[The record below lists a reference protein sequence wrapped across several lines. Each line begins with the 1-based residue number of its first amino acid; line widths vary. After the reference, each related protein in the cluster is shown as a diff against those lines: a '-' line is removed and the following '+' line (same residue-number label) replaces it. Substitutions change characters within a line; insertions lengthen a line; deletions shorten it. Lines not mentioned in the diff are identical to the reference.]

1 MELAALH
8 LKLNDRLPMGVCVV
22 DAGYNVLYWNDFFA
36 DRIAL
41 RSEQVLGQSLLSLF
55 PAEAR
60 YLKKK
65 IHSVFVLNNASF
77 SYWEHKPHVFPFSSS
92 RPITGEETLMYQ
104 NIEFLPLDSEGGTVR
119 SVCLLVQD
127 VTELASYF
135 QAEQQLSARLEQ
147 EHAALKAV
155 NEKLSMAQNQL
166 LQSEKM
172 AAIGQLA
179 AGVAHEINNPI
190 GFISSNLQTMQ
201 DYAGRLL
208 KLVAFYE
215 KVTAKTGSETTQAMQ
230 RDMQQRMQFDFVRH
244 DLTELLAE
252 SIDGIDRVAA
262 IVKNLKS
269 FSHVDNAEWQ
279 YASLVDGL
287 ENTLKIA
294 ANQLK
299 YKVEIHRDYSDEL
312 PDVYCQ
318 PMQINQIFLNLLVNA
333 SQAMDAGGHLYLKVW
348 QQDDHVFVEVRDSGS
363 GIEPAH
369 MNRLF
374 EPFFTTKPVGSG
386 TGLGLS
392 LSYSI
397 AKKHQGDILVHS
409 VVGEGSSFTL
419 VLPVHGSDSPSE
431 ETTANEFAAEGNESS

>member
-1 MELAALH
+1 MDLTTLH
-8 LKLNDRLPMGVCVV
+8 QQLNNRLPLGVCVL
-22 DAGYNVLYWNDFFA
+22 DAEYRVTYWNDFFA
-36 DRIAL
+36 DRTGLVSA
-41 RSEQVLGQSLLSLF
+41 QVVGQSLLDLF

-92 RPITGEETLMYQ
+92 RPITGEETLMFQ
-104 NIEFLPLDSEGGTVR
+104 NIEFLPLDHEGGTVR
-119 SVCLLVQD
+119 SVCVLVQD

-135 QAEQQLSARLEQ
+135 QAEQQLSASLEQ
-147 EHAALKAV
+147 EHAELKAL
-155 NEKLSMAQNQL
+155 NEKLSMAQSQL

-201 DYAGRLL
+201 DYADRLL
-208 KLVAFYE
+208 KLVSFYE
-215 KVTAKTGSETTQAMQ
+215 KVVNKTGNETIQALQ
-230 RDMQQRMQFDFVRH
+230 RDMQQRLQFDFVRQ
-244 DLTELLAE
+244 DLTELLTE
-252 SIDGIDRVAA
+252 SVDGIDRVAE

-269 FSHVDNAEWQ
+269 FSHVDNAQWQ

-299 YKVEIHRDYSDEL
+299 YKVEIHRDYQADV

-318 PMQINQIFLNLLVNA
+318 PMQINQVFLNLLVNA
-333 SQAMDAGGHLYLKVW
+333 AQAMEQRGHLYLKIW
-348 QQDDHVFVEVRDSGS
+348 QQQQQVCVEIRDTGT
-363 GIEPAH
+363 GIAAEH
-369 MNRLF
+369 MKRLF
-374 EPFFTTKPVGSG
+374 EPFFTTKVVGSG

-397 AKKHQGDILVHS
+397 IKKHQGDILVHS
-409 VVGEGSSFTL
+409 VLGEGSRFTL
-419 VLPVHGSDSPSE
+419 VLPINAGAVESE
-431 ETTANEFAAEGNESS
+431 SVAAALPVI

>member
-1 MELAALH
+1 MDCAALH
-8 LKLNDRLPMGVCVV
+8 LQLNNRLPLGVCVL
-22 DAGYNVLYWNDFFA
+22 DADYQIRYWNDFFA
-36 DRIAL
+36 DRTGFSAAQAQG
-41 RSEQVLGQSLLSLF
+41 RNLLEMF
-55 PAEAR
+55 PAQAV
-60 YLKKK
+60 YLRKK
-65 IHSVFVLNNASF
+65 INSVFVLNNASF

-92 RPITGEETLMYQ
+92 RPITGEETLMFQ
-104 NIEFLPLDSEGGTVR
+104 NIEFLPLDVSDGVVQ
-119 SVCLLVQD
+119 SVCLLLQD

-135 QAEQQLSARLEQ
+135 QAEQALSARLEQ
-147 EHAALKAV
+147 EHAELKAL
-155 NEKLSMAQNQL
+155 NEKLSMAQSQL

-201 DYAGRLL
+201 DYGERVL

-215 KVTAKTGSETTQAMQ
+215 KIVSKLGHDSAKAMQ
-230 RDMQQRMQFDFVRH
+230 QDMQQRLQFDFVRQ
-244 DLTELLAE
+244 DLPELLAE
-252 SIDGIDRVAA
+252 SVEGIERVSA

-279 YASLVDGL
+279 YASLIDGL

-299 YKVEIHRDYSDEL
+299 YKVEIHRDYAAAI

-318 PMQINQIFLNLLVNA
+318 PMQINQVFLNLLVNA
-333 SQAMDAGGHLYLKVW
+333 AQAIEHRGHLYLRVW
-348 QQDDHVFVEVRDSGS
+348 AEAEQVCVEIRDTGS
-363 GIEPAH
+363 GIAPEH
-369 MNRLF
+369 ISRLF

-397 AKKHQGDILVHS
+397 VKKHQGDIRVQS
-409 VVGEGSSFTL
+409 EPGVGSSFTL
-419 VLPVHGSDSPSE
+419 VLPVQQQDVSP
-431 ETTANEFAAEGNESS
+431 TPATPV

>member
-1 MELAALH
+1 MDCAALH
-8 LKLNDRLPMGVCVV
+8 QQLNNRLPLGVCVL
-22 DAGYNVLYWNDFFA
+22 DADYKVIYWNEFFA
-36 DRIAL
+36 DRAGISSA
-41 RSEQVLGQSLLSLF
+41 QVQGQNLLELF
-55 PAEAR
+55 PAQAQFLR
-60 YLKKK
+60 KK

-77 SYWEHKPHVFPFSSS
+77 SYWEHKPHVFPFSTS
-92 RPITGEETLMYQ
+92 RPITGEETLMFQ
-104 NIEFLPLDSEGGTVR
+104 NIEFLPLDCEGGAVQ

-147 EHAALKAV
+147 EHAELKALI
-155 NEKLSMAQNQL
+155 EKLSMAQSQL

-201 DYAGRLL
+201 DYGGRLL
-208 KLVAFYE
+208 KLVTFYE
-215 KVTAKTGSETTQAMQ
+215 KVIGKIGTDSTKALQL
-230 RDMQQRMQFDFVRH
+230 DMQQRLQFDFVRQ
-244 DLTELLAE
+244 DLPELLAE
-252 SIDGIDRVAA
+252 SVEGIDRVAA

-279 YASLVDGL
+279 YANLVDGL

-299 YKVEIHRDYSDEL
+299 YKVEIHRNYSAEV
-312 PDVYCQ
+312 PEVYCQ
-318 PMQINQIFLNLLVNA
+318 PMQLNQVFLNLLVNA
-333 SQAMDAGGHLYLKVW
+333 AQAMEQGGHLYLKVW
-348 QQDDHVFVEVRDSGS
+348 LQDQQVYIEIRDTGS
-363 GIEPAH
+363 GIAPEH
-369 MNRLF
+369 MKRLF

-397 AKKHQGDILVHS
+397 IKKHQGEIQVQS
-409 VVGEGSSFTL
+409 EPGVGSRFTL
-419 VLPVHGSDSPSE
+419 MLPIHQP
-431 ETTANEFAAEGNESS
+431 

>member
-1 MELAALH
+1 MDCAALH
-8 LKLNDRLPMGVCVV
+8 LQLNNRLPLGVCVLNA
-22 DAGYNVLYWNDFFA
+22 DYQIRYWNDFFA
-36 DRIAL
+36 DHAGITAL
-41 RSEQVLGQSLLSLF
+41 QAQGQSLLEIF
-55 PAEAR
+55 PAQAN
-60 YLKKK
+60 YLRKK

-77 SYWEHKPHVFPFSSS
+77 SYWEHKPHVFPFSTS
-92 RPITGEETLMYQ
+92 RPITGEETLMFQ
-104 NIEFLPLDSEGGTVR
+104 NIEFLPLDVEEGVVQ
-119 SVCLLVQD
+119 SVCLLLQD

-135 QAEQQLSARLEQ
+135 QAEQALSTRLEQ
-147 EHAALKAV
+147 EHAELKTL
-155 NEKLSMAQNQL
+155 NDKLTMAQSQL

-201 DYAGRLL
+201 DYGGRLL

-215 KVTAKTGSETTQAMQ
+215 KIVDKTGTDSTKAIQQ
-230 RDMQQRMQFDFVRH
+230 DMQQRLQFAFVRQ
-244 DLTELLAE
+244 DLPELLSE
-252 SIDGIDRVAA
+252 SVEGIDRVAA

-299 YKVEIHRDYSDEL
+299 YKVEIHRDYHENL
-312 PDVYCQ
+312 PKVYCQ
-318 PMQINQIFLNLLVNA
+318 PMQVNQVFLNLLVNA
-333 SQAMDAGGHLYLKVW
+333 SQAMEQGGHLYLRVW
-348 QQDDHVFVEVRDSGS
+348 PQDQQVCIEFRDTGC
-363 GIEPAH
+363 GIAPEH
-369 MNRLF
+369 MKRLF

-397 AKKHQGDILVHS
+397 IKKHQGDI
-409 VVGEGSSFTL
+409 VVQSELGVGSRFTL
-419 VLPVHGSDSPSE
+419 VLPVHPTLNSAIDP
-431 ETTANEFAAEGNESS
+431 ALPA